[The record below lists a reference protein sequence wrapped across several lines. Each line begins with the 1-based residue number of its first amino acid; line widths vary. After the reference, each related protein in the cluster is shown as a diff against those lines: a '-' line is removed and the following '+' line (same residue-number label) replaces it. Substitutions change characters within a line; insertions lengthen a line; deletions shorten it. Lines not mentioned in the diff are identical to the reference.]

1 MILYF
6 LLKLRATQLDCTQN
20 DQSIM
25 ENFLYNYATKI
36 KQDIWFRKIVY
47 SWE

>member
-6 LLKLRATQLDCTQN
+6 LLKLGATQVDCTQN

-25 ENFLYNYATKI
+25 ENFLYSTTMN
-36 KQDIWFRKIVY
+36 
-47 SWE
+47 